1 MICLHKKFKKIK
13 HEVKIA
19 TGLAMLFSIFLCTSC
34 TSYHEESGN
43 IFGTIYWIKYKSS
56 QLLTEK
62 IDAEL
67 QKFSL
72 SMNPFNPNSII
83 SKVNR
88 NEEVKVD
95 DWFITV
101 FNKAIEVSEKTDGFF
116 DVTVAPLVNLW
127 GFGFEKADSISLQTI
142 DSLLTFV
149 SYKKIRLENRRV
161 IKDDPRIKLN
171 FSAIAKGY
179 ACDVIAE
186 LLEREKIENY
196 MVWIGGE
203 VVTKGK
209 NPDKKCWQLGIN
221 KPENDNTGIIN
232 EYEDVVILC
241 GKKGMATS
249 GDYRNFYI
257 KDGKKYAHTINP
269 KTGYPAEE
277 DLLSV
282 TIIADECMTADAFA
296 TAFMAMGM
304 EAACKIA
311 EKIPEIEYYFIGSD
325 ENNPSKLKKIYSTG
339 ITWYKNIE
347 Q

>member
-1 MICLHKKFKKIK
+1 MK
-13 HEVKIA
+13 HGVKIA
-19 TGLAMLFSIFLCTSC
+19 TGLTILFSVFFFTSC
-34 TSYHEESGN
+34 TQYYEKSGN
-43 IFGTIYWIKYKSS
+43 IFGTIYRIKYKSP

-88 NEEVKVD
+88 NEDVEVD
-95 DWFITV
+95 NWFITV

-127 GFGFEKADSISLQTI
+127 GFGFEKIDSISQQTI
-142 DSLLTFV
+142 DSLITFV
-149 SYKKIRLENRRV
+149 GYKKIRLENRRI

-179 ACDVIAE
+179 ACDVIAG
-186 LLEREKIENY
+186 LLEREGVQNY

-209 NPDKKCWQLGIN
+209 NPDRKCWQIGIN
-221 KPENDNTGIIN
+221 KPEDDNTGMIDEI
-232 EYEDVVILC
+232 EDIVILC
-241 GKKGMATS
+241 DKKSVATS

-277 DLLSV
+277 NLLSATV
-282 TIIADECMTADAFA
+282 IAAGCMTADAYA

-311 EKIPEIEYYFIGSD
+311 GNIPEIEHYLFICPD
-325 ENNPSKLKKIYSTG
+325 ANNPSGFKKIYSTG
-339 ITWYKNIE
+339 MTAIVKK
-347 Q
+347 

>member
-1 MICLHKKFKKIK
+1 
-13 HEVKIA
+13 V
-19 TGLAMLFSIFLCTSC
+19 GLAILFSVFLCASC
-34 TSYHEESGN
+34 TPYYEQSGN
-43 IFGTIYWIKYKSS
+43 IFGTKYRIKYKSS

-83 SKVNR
+83 SQVNR
-88 NEEVKVD
+88 NEDVEVD

-127 GFGFEKADSISLQTI
+127 GFGFEKAGSISQQTI
-142 DSLLTFV
+142 DSLITFV
-149 SYKKIRLENRRV
+149 GYKKIRLENRRV

-179 ACDVIAE
+179 ACDVIAG
-186 LLEREKIENY
+186 LLEREEVQNY

-209 NPDKKCWQLGIN
+209 NPDRKCWRLGIN
-221 KPENDNTGIIN
+221 RPEDDNTGMIEEI
-232 EYEDVVILC
+232 EDVVKLC

-257 KDGKKYAHTINP
+257 KNGKKYAHTINP
-269 KTGYPAEE
+269 KTGYPSSEE

-282 TIIADECMTADAFA
+282 TVIAADCMTADAYA
-296 TAFMAMGM
+296 TAFMAMGT
-304 EAACKIA
+304 ETACKTA
-311 EKIPEIEYYFIGSD
+311 ENIPEIEYCLICSD
-325 ENNPSKLKKIYSTG
+325 ENNPSKFKKIYSPG
-339 ITWYKNIE
+339 MNVLVKK
-347 Q
+347 